1 MIWGEDQQS
10 VSFLLENMARLDVRR
25 SNIPDFS
32 SCRKIWRRVCMRSL
46 SLTTA
51 CRCCMPSP
59 APIFLCQ
66 YNSIIASLW
75 QYNCY
80 HCELGENLKL
90 YSCLVSMRAP
100 DNMYYS
106 LSGCSTISYCSLFCN
121 ILQNWCTNIVS
132 FYEIL
137 QQWQFV
143 IGTITT
149 WYYCTN

>member
-1 MIWGEDQQS
+1 MFAEIVLKRGNFLWLSEKKISKVFCFLSWGHHKRYDHFVYENLIEKPFSGCRQRRFHKSVIWGEDQQS

-32 SCRKIWRRVCMRSL
+32 RVSLCRKIWRRVCMRSL

-90 YSCLVSMRAP
+90 
-100 DNMYYS
+100 
-106 LSGCSTISYCSLFCN
+106 
-121 ILQNWCTNIVS
+121 
-132 FYEIL
+132 
-137 QQWQFV
+137 
-143 IGTITT
+143 
-149 WYYCTN
+149 